1 MSPEEWLAS
10 QPKKSSA
17 QPLILS
23 PEEWLAKQQ
32 PQQQVARPISP
43 EEWLTS
49 KNKPTVAPEPPPEAE
64 SFSTLRQIAD
74 VPLQAGKGL
83 VQGVRMVADAFG
95 AGSDTSKSLKS
106 AESYVANLMSAQSK
120 EDSKEIAR
128 IMKEAEDKGAL
139 DQVKAAVKAMT
150 IAPVDF
156 IANALGTAAPAIVTA
171 LGATIFGAPA
181 LAVTGIGA
189 GVGAVMGAGTVK
201 GSIYD
206 IVKDELSKTK
216 MPPDQIEARAQLA
229 QAYNGQ
235 NLDSILTGA
244 AIGTIGATT
253 GAEPAI
259 ARQMV
264 KGILS
269 KTAVKEEIKK
279 ASEEGLKKAAERGAI
294 KQGAITSGKE
304 FGTEFAQAGQEQ
316 LAQNV
321 ALQREGF
328 DVPTMRGVVGQATLE
343 GLAGAG
349 LGALAGGREALKA
362 KDVLDQREYLKS
374 EKERLTKEQADK
386 EQKANQV
393 IPPEQDVDALLSSSI
408 TPPAEVKSPVP
419 LNADVQS
426 IVDRLQEDFDK
437 RQTEIDDK
445 THKNI
450 PAATK
455 KNNKLKTTIDAISTG
470 TPLEEAIK
478 NLSEKQIEFFN
489 LGTLPEQ
496 TPPKKEEALPPLTK
510 TPAEIALK
518 DPVVM
523 AKDYMAS
530 IGDTPGSMPIL
541 KNISNKLN
549 LNVPTGPGFVARA
562 KTAIQ
567 EHLAQLGEAS
577 NVQPTDTTTTGT
589 SAEALGTPG
598 TDVTSTGAAPVDQ
611 GGMAVNNI
619 VSTGLE
625 GGESQQPNPLINSL
639 IEEANNSGVTVDPND
654 TFESLQL
661 KINQQKAATDFNA
674 AGSDLL
680 NILGNLT
687 GAKVN
692 FTPDEEVQLMPTL
705 VKLFDAAAKLG
716 YYRLEEAIKYV
727 KDYLFKNAGQ
737 QQANK
742 FEQEFLQRAY
752 AEFRNTKERRGV
764 QRPVTE
770 EQRNQQRAELERSI
784 QENDAQQQ
792 AALLQ
797 DFEKAEAR
805 ETEYQEV
812 LAEDLNEP
820 LKRIDVGYS
829 KGNVAP
835 EIVEEYE
842 AAREEFNANLD
853 PDKRIREWSRLNAD
867 QKELYLNYI
876 GRNTIEE
883 HDKAIQALYDYN
895 QSSIASQLELDPK
908 QRRIVNNYNRLTK
921 YYGDKF
927 KIDFPNWL
935 SLSPE
940 SQQIYLNKVTNNQPT
955 VQQEGFEAIANQLEL
970 EGKGIRGLDK
980 ADIEGLK
987 LRQTNEATQIASQ
1000 ERIVQEKAAEESA
1013 QGKGE
1018 PLSAQMI
1025 KELKDGNINYVLG
1038 LLSSQAKGLINLRL
1052 AKGDKTYRQGY
1063 SYFVGLR
1070 KRAAELTFKLLA
1082 SNLNQIEYNSKVVTD
1097 PNDEVIQRLER
1108 EGKLAEYDPKTNTF
1122 YFTEKGFDESTFLH
1136 EVVHAGTV
1144 KLISTFLDDPM
1155 NTKGQLLPHQHQAL
1169 RHLAD
1174 IYQFAKKRLGNK
1186 YKNAFENIYEFVSYA
1201 LTDNAFQIELS
1212 NIQSRNLANYTRRAI
1227 KDLWGNL
1234 TTAFSKLFGLYD
1246 PKQDS
1251 IKLPTEIYQQL
1262 AKEWSAI
1269 DPNSLYKNIQ
1279 KAETVGDLAEA
1290 LNMEDMETLEVGPAV
1305 SGKETKIATKT
1316 QKTVKQADRFL
1327 TSIPGYEGNL
1337 LLEISEIF
1345 NDILEAPEVGT
1356 NVAPLAAKAQ
1366 PKGKSKKARPYKDI
1380 TDVYGDNP
1388 SFDPP
1393 EGLQKKGITSIIS
1406 DMFSYQGIQ
1415 KTVTRFQ
1422 NDRRALRNEERS
1434 NILSGKNRDSG
1445 PDVNNINLQVT
1456 IAPSKSVIKFGTRV
1470 QKTYEALQQAMVAL
1484 AKTNDIINTTK
1495 RVNEERKIKGERQ
1508 LTPVEFMQGVLHIYG
1523 QAFTDAERRLNLFV
1537 QTAPLSKDKNIS
1549 INGKTIS
1556 AADLRELILGNP
1568 VTKNAGI
1575 LDNPNLSEAQARQL
1589 WERLEQYVFI
1599 IDAKGNKIPNPQYVV
1614 VGGYSPNGN
1623 TAIDFRD
1630 AAGTTQYNATGFT
1643 YEETA
1648 RFLAAYEKDVNK
1660 PLLDT
1665 IFKATWDLNA
1675 VALEL
1680 NKESY
1685 YVSKP
1690 AANWI
1695 AAYGYKNYV
1704 PLKGFAEQNVFQSK
1718 NNLNFNGQKLEKELS
1733 ETAIKSEGRF
1743 TVSKNPV
1750 IQSMSEA
1757 MIAATRAGRG
1767 PDYTLAIK
1775 NSVGKSPKKI
1785 DGKKVDLNPNGQS
1798 LINGAVIEHIPFN
1811 ERSYDTIKEVRK
1823 QNTVLHHNE
1832 DGSIDV
1838 IEIND
1843 PAILL
1848 AIRRPYKER
1857 NQFVEYANRITSG
1870 LGQVHTRYNINFGPL
1885 NFVRDALTNAWTIGA
1900 EIGPAK
1906 GAELIMQVAYQVT
1919 SKNSLT
1925 KAWKV
1930 ARAYKTPEFEKFKNS
1945 NDPVI
1950 RNMYELIK
1958 EGGMVEYMSGI
1969 SLRSNLEKLDQELT
1983 KSKSRIVKTVDGLNT
1998 IIDSWTNMFEI
2009 ASRSAAYGLLKEH
2022 YIKTEKLDVADARM
2036 RAASATKNLANF
2048 EQVGEYGKGMGALYM
2063 FYRPS
2068 ATGAV
2073 RALDAFAPAMW
2084 NSMENAVKNAPQHIK
2099 KDPVALETFKKNYRT
2114 HQLAARQMSAALF
2127 GLGVLAYTMSYMMS
2141 DADDEE
2147 RNKTLTDDMGQW
2159 TRFARFHIAGFEKP
2173 FQIPWGFGLGAFAA
2187 MGAQIAGW
2195 VNGQQSFMS
2204 ALKNGATQIALDS
2217 FIPLPVS
2224 RMNIA
2229 DNPAMWFIDSLSPS
2243 AIRPVV
2249 EFVANKNGLGQ
2260 SIYNDATGRRMGDAY
2275 LGGDHVPET
2284 YKITTRFLANLTNGY
2299 IDWTPNTMYFLVN
2312 SYADG
2317 PARMVDLTI
2326 NNYYYATGDK
2336 QFDAKTS
2343 VPLLGSFIGAP
2354 PNVDTR
2360 EFSSV
2365 EKQIQ
2370 QMSGTLNMFKADP
2383 VQYAKYVTD
2392 NPFNTSIVKL
2402 YDKSIGDLNKL
2413 RSQDKMIRMADYT
2426 PGLRKELLDMNRK
2439 QQNMLKHNMIV
2450 MFKDYGVEP

>member
-1 MSPEEWLAS
+1 
-10 QPKKSSA
+10 
-17 QPLILS
+17 
-23 PEEWLAKQQ
+23 
-32 PQQQVARPISP
+32 
-43 EEWLTS
+43 
-49 KNKPTVAPEPPPEAE
+49 
-64 SFSTLRQIAD
+64 
-74 VPLQAGKGL
+74 LQAGKGL

-106 AESYVANLMSAQSK
+106 AENYVANLMSAQSK

-139 DQVKAAVKAMT
+139 DQVKAAIKAMT
-150 IAPVDF
+150 VAPVDF
-156 IANALGTAAPAIVTA
+156 IANTLGTAAPAIVA
-171 LGATIFGAPA
+171 SLGATVLGPV
-181 LAVTGIGA
+181 AVLGA
-189 GVGAVMGAGTVK
+189 GVLTGATMGAGTVK
-201 GSIYD
+201 GTIYD
-206 IVKDELSKTK
+206 SVKEELSKTK

-235 NLDSILTGA
+235 NLDMILTGA
-244 AIGTIGATT
+244 AIGTLGATT
-253 GAEPAI
+253 GAEAAI
-259 ARQMV
+259 ARQMA
-264 KGILS
+264 KGILA
-269 KTAVKEEIKK
+269 KTAIKQELSKVQEE
-279 ASEEGLKKAAERGAI
+279 ELKKAAMRGAI
-294 KQGAITSGKE
+294 KQGAVSGTTE

-349 LGALAGGREALKA
+349 LGSLAGGREALKA

-374 EKERLTKEQADK
+374 EKERLTKEQVDK

-393 IPPEQDVDALLSSSI
+393 IPPEQDVDALLASSI
-408 TPPAEVKSPVP
+408 TPPAEVKSKVP
-419 LNADVQS
+419 LDAEVQS
-426 IVDRLQEDFDK
+426 VVDRLQADLDK
-437 RQTEIDDK
+437 RQVQIDDK
-445 THKNI
+445 SHPNVA
-450 PAATK
+450 AATK
-455 KNNKLKTTIDAISTG
+455 TNQKLKIAIDAINTG

-478 NLSEKQIEFFN
+478 NLSPKQIENFN
-489 LGTLPEQ
+489 LGELPKQ

-518 DPVVM
+518 DPVVV

-530 IGDTPGSMPIL
+530 IGDTPGKFHMLNNIVNRL
-541 KNISNKLN
+541 KLD
-549 LNVPTGPGFVARA
+549 VPKGPGFVAKA

-589 SAEALGTPG
+589 SAEALGAPG
-598 TDVTSTGAAPVDQ
+598 TDVTSTGAASVDQ
-611 GGMAVNNI
+611 GGVAVNNI

-625 GGESQQPNPLINSL
+625 GGESKQPNPLINSL

-680 NILGNLT
+680 NLLGNLT

-727 KDYLFKNAGQ
+727 KDYLFKNAGA

-752 AEFRNTKERRGV
+752 TEFRNTKERRGV

-770 EQRNQQRAELERSI
+770 EQKIQQRAELERSI

-797 DFEKAEAR
+797 DLEKAEAR
-805 ETEYQEV
+805 ETEYQQ
-812 LAEDLNEP
+812 LLDKDLKEGYYVDYDKDTTKEKQP
-820 LKRIDVGYS
+820 LRRFDVGNAR
-829 KGNVAP
+829 GNVAP

-842 AAREEFNANLD
+842 ATREEFNANLAE
-853 PDKRIREWSRLNAD
+853 DKKIRPFERLSPD

-876 GRNTIEE
+876 VNNTIEE
-883 HDKAIQALYDYN
+883 HDNAIQALYDYN
-895 QSSIASQLELDPK
+895 QSGFASQLGLNAD
-908 QRRIVNNYNRLTK
+908 QTRIVNSYNNRIK
-921 YYGDKF
+921 YYSDKF
-927 KIDFPNWL
+927 KINFPNWL

-940 SQQIYLNKVTNNQPT
+940 AQQIYLDKVTNNQPT
-955 VQQEGFEAIANQLEL
+955 VQQEGFKAIADQLEL
-970 EGKGIRGLDK
+970 EGRGIRGLNK
-980 ADIEGLK
+980 ADIENLK

-1000 ERIVQEKAAEESA
+1000 ERIAQEKATEESA

-1018 PLSAQMI
+1018 PLTAEMI
-1025 KELKDGNINYVLG
+1025 QKLKEGNINLVLG
-1038 LLSSQAKGLINLRL
+1038 YLAAQAKGLINLNL
-1052 AKGDKTYRQGY
+1052 VKGDKTYRQGY
-1063 SYFVGLR
+1063 VYFLGLR
-1070 KRAAELTFKLLA
+1070 KKASELTFKLLA
-1082 SNLNQIEYNSKVVTD
+1082 SNLDEITYNSKVVTD
-1097 PNDEVIQRLER
+1097 PNNEVIRRLEQ
-1108 EGKLAEYDPKTNTF
+1108 EGKLAEYDPKTDTF

-1144 KLISTFLDDPM
+1144 KLISKFLDDPM
-1155 NTKGQLLPHQHQAL
+1155 NTKGQLLPHQHKAL
-1169 RHLAD
+1169 QHLAE
-1174 IYQFAKKRLGNK
+1174 IYKFAKKRLGGK

-1201 LTDNAFQIELS
+1201 LTDNKFQMELS
-1212 NIQSRNLANYTRRAI
+1212 NIQSRSLANYTRRAI
-1227 KDLWGNL
+1227 KDLWDNF
-1234 TTAFSKLFGLYD
+1234 TTALSKLHGLFD
-1246 PKQDS
+1246 PRQDS
-1251 IKLPTEIYQQL
+1251 SVKLPVEIYQQL

-1269 DPNSLYKNIQ
+1269 DPNSLYKEL
-1279 KAETVGDLAEA
+1279 KKSETAFDA
-1290 LNMEDMETLEVGPAV
+1290 LNANMEDMETLEVGPAI
-1305 SGKETKIATKT
+1305 SGKETKITTKT

-1327 TSIPGYEGNL
+1327 TNIAGYEGNL
-1337 LLEISEIF
+1337 LLEISAIF

-1366 PKGKSKKARPYKDI
+1366 PVGKKAKPFLEVK
-1380 TDVYGDNP
+1380 DVYGDNP
-1388 SFDPP
+1388 AFEPPKSIQKNSFT
-1393 EGLQKKGITSIIS
+1393 GTIK

-1415 KTVTRFQ
+1415 KNIKKFQ
-1422 NDRRALRNEERS
+1422 NERRAITNFTRNNRRGGF
-1434 NILSGKNRDSG
+1434 NISSG
-1445 PDVNNINLQVT
+1445 PNVNDLELQVT
-1456 IAPSKSVIKFGTRV
+1456 TAPSKGVIEFGTNV
-1470 QKTYEALQQAMVAL
+1470 QKPYEDLQQAMVEF
-1484 AKTNDIINTTK
+1484 AKTDFIINTTEK
-1495 RVNEERKIKGERQ
+1495 VNADKKAKGEPEI
-1508 LTPVEFMQGVLHIYG
+1508 TTVGFMQGVLHIYG
-1523 QAFTDAERRLNLFV
+1523 QAFTDLERRLNMFV
-1537 QTAPLSKDKNIS
+1537 QSAPLSLDKNIS

-1556 AADLRELILGNP
+1556 AADLRDLILGDP
-1568 VTKNAGI
+1568 VTKKAGI
-1575 LDNPNLSEAQARQL
+1575 LDNPNLSETQARQL

-1599 IDAKGNKIPNPQYVV
+1599 TDAKGNKIPNPQYVV
-1614 VGGYSPNGN
+1614 VGGSSPLGR
-1623 TAIDFRD
+1623 TAIDFRT
-1630 AAGTTQYNATGFT
+1630 AGGNTQYNVTGFT

-1648 RFLAAYEKDVNK
+1648 RFLAEYEKDVNK
-1660 PLLDT
+1660 PLLDK

-1675 VALEL
+1675 IALEL
-1680 NKESY
+1680 NKKSY

-1695 AAYGYKNYV
+1695 AAYGYKHYV
-1704 PLKGFAEQNVFQSK
+1704 PLKGITNHNSITQKGA
-1718 NNLNFNGQKLEKELS
+1718 LNFNGKKLEQELAD
-1733 ETAIKSEGRF
+1733 TAIKSEGRF
-1743 TVSKNPV
+1743 SISKNP
-1750 IQSMSEA
+1750 ILQSMSEA
-1757 MIAATRAGRG
+1757 MISATRAGRG
-1767 PDYTLAIK
+1767 PNYTLAIK
-1775 NSVGKSPKKI
+1775 NSVYKSPKTI
-1785 DGKKVDLNPNGQS
+1785 DGKKVDLNPNGQD
-1798 LINGAVIEHIPFN
+1798 LIRGKVVEHIPFN
-1811 ERSYDTIKEVRK
+1811 ERSYDAVKEVRK
-1823 QNTVLHHNE
+1823 QNTVFHHNE

-1838 IEIND
+1838 IEIED
-1843 PAILL
+1843 QAMLE
-1848 AIRRPYKER
+1848 AIRRPYKEQ
-1857 NQFVEYANRITSG
+1857 NQFIEYSNRITSG

-1885 NFVRDALTNAWTIGA
+1885 NFVRDVLTNAWNIGA
-1900 EIGPAK
+1900 EIGPVK
-1906 GAELIMQVAYQVT
+1906 GAELIMQIAYQVT

-1930 ARAYKTPEFEKFKNS
+1930 ARTYKTPEFEKFKNS

-1958 EGGMVEYMSGI
+1958 KGGMVEYMAGI
-1969 SLRSNLEKLDQELT
+1969 SLRSNLEKLDQELN

-2022 YIKTEKLDVADARM
+2022 YIKTEKLTETDAQM
-2036 RAASATKNLANF
+2036 RAATATKNLANF
-2048 EQVGEYGKGMGALYM
+2048 EQVGEYGKAMGALFM

-2073 RALDAFAPAMW
+2073 VALDAFAPAMW
-2084 NSMENAVKNAPQHIK
+2084 YSMERAVKNAPDYIK
-2099 KDPVALETFKKNYRT
+2099 NNPVALETFKKNYRT

-2141 DADDEE
+2141 DTDDEE
-2147 RNKTLTDDMGQW
+2147 RNKTLTDDMGKW
-2159 TRFARFHIAGFEKP
+2159 TRFARFHIMGFEKP

-2187 MGAQIAGW
+2187 MGAQLAA
-2195 VNGQQSFMS
+2195 VVSGQQSFMA
-2204 ALKNGATQIALDS
+2204 ALNNGATQIALDS
-2217 FIPLPVS
+2217 FVPLPVS

-2229 DNPAMWFIDSLSPS
+2229 DNPAMWFIDSISPS
-2243 AIRPVV
+2243 AVRPVV

-2284 YKITTRFLANLTNGY
+2284 YKMTTRFLANLTNGY

-2317 PARMVDLTI
+2317 PARLVDFTI

-2336 QFDAKTS
+2336 EFDAKTNI
-2343 VPLLGSFIGAP
+2343 PLLGSFIGAP

-2360 EFSSV
+2360 EFASV
-2365 EKQIQ
+2365 EKQILK
-2370 QMSGTLNMFKADP
+2370 MSGNLNMFKSNP
-2383 VQYAKYVTD
+2383 EQYIKYVTD
-2392 NPFNTSIVKL
+2392 NPFDVSLVKL

-2413 RSQDKMIRMADYT
+2413 RSEDKKLRLASYT
-2426 PGLRKELLDMNRK
+2426 PAERKPLLDANRK
-2439 QQNMLKHNMIV
+2439 YQNLLKHNMIE
-2450 MFKDYGVEP
+2450 MFKAYGVEP

>member
-1 MSPEEWLAS
+1 MANFFDQFDAPIKN
-10 QPKKSSA
+10 QPIANFFDQFDAPIKKQTTANFFDQFDTA
-17 QPLILS
+17 Q
-23 PEEWLAKQQ
+23 
-32 PQQQVARPISP
+32 
-43 EEWLTS
+43 
-49 KNKPTVAPEPPPEAE
+49 NKPAVAPEPPPETE

-106 AESYVANLMSAQSK
+106 AENYVANLMSAQSK

-150 IAPVDF
+150 VAPVDF
-156 IANALGTAAPAIVTA
+156 IANALGTAAPAIVA
-171 LGATIFGAPA
+171 SLGATVLGPV
-181 LAVTGIGA
+181 AVLGA
-189 GVGAVMGAGTVK
+189 GVLTGATMGAGTVK
-201 GSIYD
+201 GTIYD
-206 IVKDELSKTK
+206 SVKDELSKTK

-235 NLDSILTGA
+235 NLDMILTGA
-244 AIGTIGATT
+244 AIGTLGATT
-253 GAEPAI
+253 GAEAAI
-259 ARQMV
+259 ARQMA
-264 KGILS
+264 KGILA
-269 KTAVKEEIKK
+269 KTAIKQELSKVQEE
-279 ASEEGLKKAAERGAI
+279 ELKKAAMRGAI
-294 KQGAITSGKE
+294 KQGAVSGTTE

-349 LGALAGGREALKA
+349 LGSLAGGREALKA
-362 KDVLDQREYLKS
+362 KDILDQREYLKS
-374 EKERLTKEQADK
+374 EKERLTKEQVDK

-393 IPPEQDVDALLSSSI
+393 IPPEQDVDALLASSI
-408 TPPAEVKSPVP
+408 TPPAEVKPIVP
-419 LNADVQS
+419 LNAEVQS
-426 IVDRLQEDFDK
+426 IVDRLQADLNK
-437 RQTEIDDK
+437 RQVQIDDK
-445 THKNI
+445 SHPNVA
-450 PAATK
+450 AATK
-455 KNNKLKTTIDAISTG
+455 TNQKLKIAIDAINTG

-478 NLSEKQIEFFN
+478 NLNPKQIETLN
-489 LGTLPEQ
+489 LGELPKQTSSEQ
-496 TPPKKEEALPPLTK
+496 AEVLPPLTK

-541 KNISNKLN
+541 KNISNKLK

-589 SAEALGTPG
+589 SAEALGAPG
-598 TDVTSTGAAPVDQ
+598 TDITAAGAAPVDQ
-611 GGMAVNNI
+611 GGVAVNNI

-770 EQRNQQRAELERSI
+770 EQKIQQRAELERSI

-853 PDKRIREWSRLNAD
+853 SDKRIREWSRLNAD

-935 SLSPE
+935 NLSPE
-940 SQQIYLNKVTNNQPT
+940 SQQIYLGKVTNNQPT
-955 VQQEGFEAIANQLEL
+955 VQQEGFKAIADQLEL

-1052 AKGDKTYRQGY
+1052 VKGDKTYRQGY

-1082 SNLNQIEYNSKVVTD
+1082 SNLNQIEYSSKVVTD
-1097 PNDEVIQRLER
+1097 PNDKVIQRLEQ
-1108 EGKLAEYDPKTNTF
+1108 EGKLAEYDPKTDTF

-1174 IYQFAKKRLGNK
+1174 IYQFAKKRLGGK

-1227 KDLWGNL
+1227 KDLWSNL

-1269 DPNSLYKNIQ
+1269 DPNSLYKNLQ
-1279 KAETVGDLAEA
+1279 KVETVGDLAEA
-1290 LNMEDMETLEVGPAV
+1290 LNMEDMETLEVGPEV
-1305 SGKETKIATKT
+1305 YGKETKIATKT

-1366 PKGKSKKARPYKDI
+1366 PVGKKAKPFLEVK
-1380 TDVYGDNP
+1380 DVYGDNP
-1388 SFDPP
+1388 AFEPPKSIQKNSFT
-1393 EGLQKKGITSIIS
+1393 GTIK

-1415 KTVTRFQ
+1415 KNITKFQ
-1422 NDRRALRNEERS
+1422 NERRAITNLTRNNRRGGL
-1434 NILSGKNRDSG
+1434 NIDSG
-1445 PDVNNINLQVT
+1445 PNVNNIELQVT
-1456 IAPSKSVIKFGTRV
+1456 TAPSKAVIEFGTNV
-1470 QKTYEALQQAMVAL
+1470 QKPYEDLQQAMVEF
-1484 AKTNDIINTTK
+1484 AKTDFIINTT
-1495 RVNEERKIKGERQ
+1495 EKINADKKAKGEPEI
-1508 LTPVEFMQGVLHIYG
+1508 TTVGFMQGVLHIYG
-1523 QAFTDAERRLNLFV
+1523 QAFTDLERRLNMFV
-1537 QTAPLSKDKNIS
+1537 QSAPLSLDKNIS

-1556 AADLRELILGNP
+1556 AADLRDLILGDP
-1568 VTKNAGI
+1568 VTKKAGI
-1575 LDNPNLSEAQARQL
+1575 LDNPNLSETQARQL

-1599 IDAKGNKIPNPQYVV
+1599 TDAKGNKIPNPQYVV
-1614 VGGYSPNGN
+1614 VGGSSPLGR
-1623 TAIDFRD
+1623 TAIDFRT
-1630 AAGTTQYNATGFT
+1630 AGGNTQYNVTGFT

-1648 RFLAAYEKDVNK
+1648 RFLAEYEKDVNK
-1660 PLLDT
+1660 PLLDK

-1675 VALEL
+1675 IALEL
-1680 NKESY
+1680 NKKSY

-1704 PLKGFAEQNVFQSK
+1704 PLKGITNHNSITQKGA
-1718 NNLNFNGQKLEKELS
+1718 LNFNGKKLEQELAD
-1733 ETAIKSEGRF
+1733 TAIKSEGRF
-1743 TVSKNPV
+1743 SISKNP
-1750 IQSMSEA
+1750 ILQSMSEA
-1757 MIAATRAGRG
+1757 MISATRAGRG
-1767 PDYTLAIK
+1767 PNYTLAIK
-1775 NSVGKSPKKI
+1775 NSVGKSPKTI
-1785 DGKKVDLNPNGQS
+1785 DGKKVDLNPNGQG
-1798 LINGAVIEHIPFN
+1798 LIKGKVVEHIPFN
-1811 ERSYDTIKEVRK
+1811 ERSYDAVKEVRK
-1823 QNTVLHHNE
+1823 QNTVFHHNE

-1838 IEIND
+1838 IEIED
-1843 PAILL
+1843 QAMLE
-1848 AIRRPYKER
+1848 AIRRPYKEQ
-1857 NQFVEYANRITSG
+1857 NQFIEYSNRITSG

-1885 NFVRDALTNAWTIGA
+1885 NFVRDALTNAWNIGA
-1900 EIGPAK
+1900 EIGPIK

-1930 ARAYKTPEFEKFKNS
+1930 AKTYKTPEFEKFKNS

-1958 EGGMVEYMSGI
+1958 EGGMVEYMAGI
-1969 SLRSNLEKLDQELT
+1969 SLRSNLEKLDQELN

-2022 YIKTEKLDVADARM
+2022 YIKTEKLGAVDARM
-2036 RAASATKNLANF
+2036 RAATATKNLANF
-2048 EQVGEYGKGMGALYM
+2048 EQVGEYGKAMGALFM

-2073 RALDAFAPAMW
+2073 TALDAFAPAMW
-2084 NSMENAVKNAPQHIK
+2084 NSMERAVKNAPDYIK
-2099 KDPVALETFKKNYRT
+2099 NNPVALETFKKNYRT
-2114 HQLAARQMSAALF
+2114 HQLAARQMSTALF

-2141 DADDEE
+2141 DTDDEE
-2147 RNKTLTDDMGQW
+2147 RNKTLTDDMGKW
-2159 TRFARFHIAGFEKP
+2159 TRFARFHIVGFEKP

-2187 MGAQIAGW
+2187 MGAQLAA
-2195 VNGQQSFMS
+2195 VVSGQQSFMA
-2204 ALKNGATQIALDS
+2204 ALNNGATQIALDS
-2217 FIPLPVS
+2217 FVPLPVS

-2229 DNPAMWFIDSLSPS
+2229 DNPAMWFIDSISPS
-2243 AIRPVV
+2243 AVRPVV

-2284 YKITTRFLANLTNGY
+2284 YKMTTRFLANLTNGY

-2317 PARMVDLTI
+2317 PARLVDFTI

-2336 QFDAKTS
+2336 EFDAKTNI
-2343 VPLLGSFIGAP
+2343 PLLGSFIGAP

-2360 EFSSV
+2360 EFASV
-2365 EKQIQ
+2365 EKQILK
-2370 QMSGTLNMFKADP
+2370 MSGNLNMFKSNP
-2383 VQYAKYVTD
+2383 EQYIKYVTD
-2392 NPFNTSIVKL
+2392 NPFDVSLVKL

-2413 RSQDKMIRMADYT
+2413 RSEDKKLRLASYT
-2426 PGLRKELLDMNRK
+2426 PAERKPLLDANRK
-2439 QQNMLKHNMIV
+2439 YQNLLKHNMIE
-2450 MFKDYGVEP
+2450 MFKAYGVEP